1 MAVIEDQGG
10 WWGGLTGNLTPSLTS
25 CLPPPYRYIMLFS
38 AILRNMT
45 FLTKSKKV
53 EMRFFSKQEKQNT
66 FILFYWYSAQPHS
79 SQVKTVQWYTENP
92 TVRRQRGCDDDTNT
106 NEHGATAESEFSSRW
121 STLLPLSLQSTSA
134 LSFHLHSV
142 VELKQSGGSRG
153 HWGDGTLNLT
163 GVSCRVSCS
172 VHHRDVS
179 WGRKREQS
187 ARFGCGLSSRALQH
201 VNTFN
206 WSQTSPQSLSN
217 KLIGV

>member
-10 WWGGLTGNLTPSLTS
+10 WWGGLTGNLTPSLKS
-25 CLPPPYRYIMLFS
+25 CLPPPTDTLCCFQLF
-38 AILRNMT
+38 LET
-45 FLTKSKKV
+45 WHFWQKV
-53 EMRFFSKQEKQNT
+53 KMRFFSKQEKQNT

-206 WSQTSPQSLSN
+206 WSRTSPQSLSN

>member
-25 CLPPPYRYIMLFS
+25 CLPPTDTLCCFQLF
-38 AILRNMT
+38 LET
-45 FLTKSKKV
+45 WHFWQKV
-53 EMRFFSKQEKQNT
+53 KMRFFSKQEKQNT